1 MKLFLAGAGWEKTW
15 MEVDYYNFNRL
26 HTFFHM
32 SENEAKVLHK
42 YNNFLLDSG
51 AFSMFGGAKVNLKEY
66 VNKYIDFINKYDVKH
81 FFELDIYQLIGN
93 AETEEIR
100 EYIEIKTN
108 KNTIPVFHIFLGIDY
123 FKNLCDKYNYIAI
136 SASGKFYSK
145 WTRKHPEKLYK
156 LLQYAKTKKV
166 RIHGLGYTSN
176 KMAEMP
182 FYSVDSTSWL
192 SGNRFGAV
200 YSFKNKT
207 MLKYDKPKGK
217 RVKTHETNKHNFFEW
232 VKYGKYLNTIQI

>member
-1 MKLFLAGAGWEKTW
+1 MKLFLAGAGWQDTW
-15 MEVDYYNFNRL
+15 MELDYYDFNRL
-26 HTFFHM
+26 HTFFHI
-32 SENEAKVLHK
+32 SEKEANVLHK

-93 AETEEIR
+93 TETEEIR
-100 EYIEIKTN
+100 EYIELKTN
-108 KNTIPVFHIFLGIDY
+108 KKTIPVFHIFLGIDY

-156 LLQYAKTKKV
+156 LLQYAKINKV
-166 RIHGLGYTSN
+166 RTHGLGYTSN
-176 KMAEMP
+176 KMVEMP

-192 SGNRFGAV
+192 SGNRFGSV
-200 YSFKNKT
+200 YSFKNKV
-207 MLKYDKPKGK
+207 MLKFDKPNGK
-217 RVKTHETNKHNFFEW
+217 RVKTRETIRHNFFEW